1 MAKAG
6 QRTPAKISG
15 ERSKPRAKRRKRAA
29 QAILRT
35 TSQRFAL
42 TVRARDAS
50 TLPLVAAQAW
60 NPRRGNGTLPGR
72 STHRVLRYKPSL
84 AGRIPTVYAVLA
96 RCFY

>member
-35 TSQRFAL
+35 TSQHFAL
-42 TVRARDAS
+42 TVRVQGLG
-50 TLPLVAAQAW
+50 LPAK
-60 NPRRGNGTLPGR
+60 TGR
-72 STHRVLRYKPSL
+72 CLGALNPSL
-84 AGRIPTVYAVLA
+84 CIDRPRAGTWTPRQNGILPVRSKQFFRVTA
-96 RCFY
+96 